1 MNRPTR
7 ARITT
12 AALGVAAGLL
22 LVVGAAS
29 PAQAHDAL
37 VGSTPEENSTVDT
50 VDGITLTFS
59 DVLLNLEGVES
70 AFAIQVLGP
79 DGRYYTDGCVTLA
92 GAEISATAELGAPG
106 TYEVLWQVVSAD
118 GHPISD
124 RYSFDYQ
131 PAADMTAAEGRA
143 EQPVCDATGGA
154 SEPEPTVAAP
164 GEGDRAAPSG
174 LAVGLAIG
182 AVVVAAAT
190 VGTIML
196 LRRMRR

>member
-12 AALGVAAGLL
+12 AALGAAAGLF

-37 VGSTPEENSTVDT
+37 VASTPEENSTVNA
-50 VDGITLTFS
+50 VDDITLTFS
-59 DVLLNLEGVES
+59 DVLLNLEGVDS

-79 DGRYYTDGCVTLA
+79 DSRYYTDGCVNLA

-124 RYSFDYQ
+124 RYSFDYA
-131 PAADMTAAEGRA
+131 PTAGTTGVEGRA
-143 EQPVCDATGGA
+143 EQPVCGATSAA

-164 GEGDRAAPSG
+164 SEGDSTAPSG
-174 LAVGLAIG
+174 LAVGLTIG
-182 AVVVAAAT
+182 TVVIAAAA
-190 VGTIML
+190 VGTTL
-196 LRRMRR
+196 LIRRMRR